1 MNHKTQGR
9 AYAFKFLYQI
19 VFEGNDDPKSYS
31 EKLEDF
37 DLSSRQLDPED
48 ISLNPQGVMFGKDL
62 IKKVLPHLE
71 EFRKEVPIYLK
82 TGNIKT
88 LSNVEKAIVFLG
100 YHELKYETDV
110 PFKVVLNEYI
120 NLSKTYGQQRSKD
133 LVNGILESMS
143 KKLERK

>member
-19 VFEGNDDPKSYS
+19 VFDGNNDPQSYP

-37 DLSSRQLDPED
+37 DQSSAHIDPED
-48 ISLNPQGVMFGKDL
+48 IALNPKGVIFGKNL
-62 IKKVLPHLE
+62 IKNVLTHLDE
-71 EFRKEVPIYLK
+71 YGQEVPAYLK

-88 LSNVEKAIVFLG
+88 LSNVEKAIIFLG
-100 YHELKYETDV
+100 YHELKYESEV

-120 NLSKTYGQQRSKD
+120 NLSKTYGQERSKE